1 MTNILICGIS
11 GKMGGNVLSLLEND
25 PEAKAV
31 CGVDFYPKQLSV
43 PVYKTFSEVKEPVDV
58 IIDFSS
64 PEALE
69 DRLKFAE
76 EKGAGIVLACTGF
89 NEKELSL
96 VDEYSARVAIF
107 KTANLSLGINL
118 MQALCKAAAEVLGE
132 AFDVEIVER
141 HHNLKRTLPPALP

>member
-76 EKGAGIVLACTGF
+76 EKARASSSRVR
-89 NEKELSL
+89 
-96 VDEYSARVAIF
+96 DSARKNFRSSMNIPLAWQF
-107 KTANLSLGINL
+107 S
-118 MQALCKAAAEVLGE
+118 
-132 AFDVEIVER
+132 
-141 HHNLKRTLPPALP
+141 KRQISRSESI